1 MPEPHLLV
9 IDDEPHVSLVIQ
21 HACRSSGYRVS
32 TARTL
37 HEGRDLIE
45 ADPNID
51 VLLLDVSLPDGSGL
65 DYLAELRTS
74 EETREL
80 PVIVLTG
87 AGYDNVL
94 QQADA
99 LKALVVTKPFSPTKL
114 RRMVA
119 DIVERD
125 AEDA

>member
-21 HACRSSGYRVS
+21 HACRTSGYRVS

-37 HEGRDLIE
+37 QEGRDFIA
-45 ADPNID
+45 ADPEID

-74 EETREL
+74 EGSRDL

-87 AGYDNVL
+87 AGHDNVL
-94 QQADA
+94 EQADA
-99 LKALVVTKPFSPTKL
+99 LNALVVTKPFSPTKL

-119 DIVERD
+119 SIVDGHE
-125 AEDA
+125 EDA

>member
-1 MPEPHLLV
+1 MPAPHLLV

-37 HEGRDLIE
+37 NEGREFIA
-45 ADPNID
+45 ADPDVD

-74 EETREL
+74 EETSDL

-94 QQADA
+94 EQAHA

-114 RRMVA
+114 RRMVTG
-119 DIVERD
+119 IVD
-125 AEDA
+125 GLAKNA